1 MSEIRYRLAKPSDAK
16 EIANLHW
23 SVRERYKEG
32 IFLSMG
38 KDFLAS
44 YYKLTL
50 NDPWEVVV
58 CAVNE
63 EGRIVGFTETT
74 LDAKCKYKNVRSHK
88 LYMGWIVL
96 KALLRRPYLTKA
108 VWQRYRSLDENNSG
122 PKFFNVEG
130 VRGAFWCWSKSDDSL
145 KSYEMVKV
153 KNDILR
159 AVGIKEYRFEVDKQN
174 KAVYK
179 FHLKVNKA
187 EPIEE
192 IKLPDGR
199 VRVVMRKR
207 L

>member
-38 KDFLAS
+38 KNFLAS

-63 EGRIVGFTETT
+63 EGHIVGFTETT
-74 LDAKCKYKNVRSHK
+74 LDAKRKYKNVKRHK
-88 LYMGWIVL
+88 LYLGWIAL
-96 KALLRRPYLTKA
+96 KALIVRPHLIKA
-108 VWQRYRSLDENNSG
+108 VWQRYRSLDENNKG
-122 PKFFNVEG
+122 QKFFNVEG

-145 KSYEMVKV
+145 KSFEMIKV
-153 KNDILR
+153 KNGILR
-159 AVGIKEYRFEVDKQN
+159 AMGIKEYHFEVDKQN
-174 KAVYK
+174 KAVYR

-187 EPIEE
+187 EPVEE
-192 IKLPDGR
+192 INLPDGR
-199 VRVVMRKR
+199 IRVVMRKQ